1 MRLKTKLEEIQKDPG
16 LLGVAACLLL
26 FLLLVLYKIGTW
38 VGALTY
44 ERFG

>member
-1 MRLKTKLEEIQKDPG
+1 MRIKTKLDEIQKDPE
-16 LLGVAACLLL
+16 LMGVAAFLLL
-26 FLLLVLYKIGTW
+26 FLLFVLYKVGTW

>member
-1 MRLKTKLEEIQKDPG
+1 MRIKTRLQEIEKDPELMG
-16 LLGVAACLLL
+16 LAACVLL

-38 VGALTY
+38 VGALSY

>member
-1 MRLKTKLEEIQKDPG
+1 MRIKTKLQEIQKDPE
-16 LLGVAACLLL
+16 LMGVAACLLL

-44 ERFG
+44 ARFG